1 MKQFEEM
8 KERFVARYEDKERRA
23 KAIEK
28 EANQAREAAL
38 RYQRIAARKMGE
50 YHKLNSKSWD
60 EKFSVHWHELLEEIL
75 REVDERTGLNFSEDI
90 HGTYG
95 LRNETPVFA
104 YSGEPHDHT
113 TVIASLTFT
122 PGDVEKGQIFLDTG
136 ENTGAYNPNSIG
148 GMNGFGNITEE
159 VTSIDVVIENL
170 KRRNPELNL

>member
-8 KERFVARYEDKERRA
+8 KERFVARYEDKEHRA

-38 RYQRIAARKMGE
+38 RYQRIAAKKMGE
-50 YHKLNSKSWD
+50 YHKLNSKYWH
-60 EKFSVHWHELLEEIL
+60 ETYSVHWHELLTEIL
-75 REVDERTGLNFSEDI
+75 REVDERTGLNFITDDMR
-90 HGTYG
+90 TFG
-95 LRNETPVFA
+95 LRAETYVFA

-136 ENTGAYNPNSIG
+136 ENRGNYHPDSIG
-148 GMNGFGNITEE
+148 GMNNFGNVTEE
-159 VTSIDVVIENL
+159 VTSIEVVIENL